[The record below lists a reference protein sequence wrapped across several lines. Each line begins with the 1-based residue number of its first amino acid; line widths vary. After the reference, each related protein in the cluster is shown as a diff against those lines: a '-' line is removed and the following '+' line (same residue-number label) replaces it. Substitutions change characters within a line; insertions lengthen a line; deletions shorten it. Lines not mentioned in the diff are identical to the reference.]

1 MWSGLLTC
9 LVLFGFWLGQDL
21 GLILDRISLRG
32 LSHAGGVL
40 GFLSVLAADSPFL
53 SSSQLLFSFCK
64 W

>member
-40 GFLSVLAADSPFL
+40 GFLSVLAADSLTIPVIQPTIIFIL
-53 SSSQLLFSFCK
+53 
-64 W
+64 